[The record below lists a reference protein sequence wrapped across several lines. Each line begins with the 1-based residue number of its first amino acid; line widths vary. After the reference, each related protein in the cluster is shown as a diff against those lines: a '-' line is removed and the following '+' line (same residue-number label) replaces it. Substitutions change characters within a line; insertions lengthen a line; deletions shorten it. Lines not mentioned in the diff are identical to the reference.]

1 MSEATY
7 LIGDV
12 FDRLAD
18 IADGSV
24 DLVLTSPP
32 FLALRSYLPA
42 DHPDKGKEI
51 GSEPTPAE
59 FLDTLLALT
68 AEWRRVL
75 APHGSIAVELG
86 DTYAGSG
93 GAGGDYNPGGLR
105 DRQDAFSGSARA
117 GRLASYNDQRGNPD
131 GMRDTTFSGANTRSG
146 GGAGWPMDK
155 SLCGIPHLYHL
166 SLAYGRNLLTGQPSP
181 AGQWRVR
188 NVVAWVR
195 PNPPVGA
202 LGDKFRPGTSY
213 MTVATVARDRY
224 FDLDAVRTP
233 SSPNSHG
240 GGTWTTQGGDKAST
254 GEIAKTISNPAGAP
268 PLDWWEIPTQPY
280 KGAHYA
286 CVDADTEALTPHGWK
301 RHDRLRDGDLI
312 AAWSPDAEAWQFEP
326 ATFHRFPFDGDLVT
340 IDKRVT
346 NQRLTPNHRVVYAT
360 AKSPTWRVRRA
371 DTLTPGCRVP
381 LAAPM
386 LDQGGTGPGE
396 KAAALAGWFCAEG
409 SVESGRWPVIWQ
421 SVTANPDKVAEIRAL
436 LDGLGADYDERTRN
450 RATFGRPWIEAAFT
464 VRGAIAEWLRQFHK
478 NLPLSAVFGWGEADA
493 RALLAALVD
502 GDGHRRPDGRL
513 SFIQKDKAVA
523 EAVQMLAV
531 RLGYRTTLSP
541 RGQDMWTVYMSPG
554 RWSDLRS
561 GLNGKES
568 AVGREHYRGV
578 VWCPSVPTGMW
589 LARRGGQPFV
599 TGNTWPAALCVRPI
613 LAMTPQRV
621 CTTCGK
627 PSRRIVDH
635 ERTVDDTATPHG
647 KSGGALNSGGPMTTK
662 FAVHRETVGWSTC
675 GHDTWRPGHVLDP
688 FAGSGT
694 TLAVATGH
702 GRDATGIDLDP
713 RNADL
718 ARDRIGMFLN
728 VDTPAVPEAS

>member
-1 MSEATY
+1 MSEATW
-7 LIGDV
+7 LVGDV
-12 FDRLAD
+12 FDRLAG
-18 IADGSV
+18 IPDGSV

-93 GAGGDYNPGGLR
+93 GAGGDYLNAGLR
-105 DRQDAFSGSARA
+105 EGQPQFDGSSARNRA
-117 GRLASYNDQRGNPD
+117 IERAAAYDGGASDRHDFAKPG
-131 GMRDTTFSGANTRSG
+131 TRSRLSAG
-146 GGAGWPMDK
+146 PGWPLDK

-213 MTVATVARDRY
+213 MTVATIARDRY

-233 SSPNSHG
+233 SDYDRPNLRGKGSRP
-240 GGTWTTQGGDKAST
+240 GGTPDGQRPNTSDHTV
-254 GEIAKTISNPAGAP
+254 NPAGAP

-286 CVDADTEALTPHGWK
+286 
-301 RHDRLRDGDLI
+301 
-312 AAWSPDAEAWQFEP
+312 
-326 ATFHRFPFDGDLVT
+326 
-340 IDKRVT
+340 
-346 NQRLTPNHRVVYAT
+346 
-360 AKSPTWRVRRA
+360 
-371 DTLTPGCRVP
+371 
-381 LAAPM
+381 
-386 LDQGGTGPGE
+386 
-396 KAAALAGWFCAEG
+396 
-409 SVESGRWPVIWQ
+409 
-421 SVTANPDKVAEIRAL
+421 
-436 LDGLGADYDERTRN
+436 
-450 RATFGRPWIEAAFT
+450 
-464 VRGAIAEWLRQFHK
+464 
-478 NLPLSAVFGWGEADA
+478 
-493 RALLAALVD
+493 
-502 GDGHRRPDGRL
+502 
-513 SFIQKDKAVA
+513 
-523 EAVQMLAV
+523 
-531 RLGYRTTLSP
+531 
-541 RGQDMWTVYMSPG
+541 
-554 RWSDLRS
+554 
-561 GLNGKES
+561 
-568 AVGREHYRGV
+568 
-578 VWCPSVPTGMW
+578 
-589 LARRGGQPFV
+589 
-599 TGNTWPAALCVRPI
+599 TWPERLCVRPI

-621 CTTCGK
+621 CTTCGR
-627 PSRRIVDH
+627 PARRIVGEARYVNNAGRPASYDMSQ
-635 ERTVDDTATPHG
+635 ERVAEGVRQFHTTGD
-647 KSGGALNSGGPMTTK
+647 NS
-662 FAVHRETVGWSTC
+662 AHRIAETVGWSDC

-718 ARDRIGMFLN
+718 ARDRIGMFLTIN
-728 VDTPAVPEAS
+728 EPAVPEAS